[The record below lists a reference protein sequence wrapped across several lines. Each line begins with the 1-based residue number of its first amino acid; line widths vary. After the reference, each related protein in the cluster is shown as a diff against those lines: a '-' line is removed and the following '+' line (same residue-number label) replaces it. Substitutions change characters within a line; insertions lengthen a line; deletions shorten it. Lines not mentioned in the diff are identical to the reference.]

1 MKTQTDKTPIWLVD
15 TTLRDGEQT
24 PGVVFSPAE
33 KRMIARLLAE
43 VGVPELEVGIPAMG
57 ESEQKTIRAIV
68 QDRLGCRI
76 TCWCRANEADLET
89 ALRCGSD
96 SVHLSFPVSD
106 VQLAV
111 MGRKREWTQNVMGTL
126 IAKARTLFP
135 FVSIGLLD
143 ASRSD
148 SAFLFQMVGLAS
160 EQKADRVR
168 LADTVGVWN
177 PFEARNVF
185 QKLSGSFPDL
195 LLGVH
200 THNDLGMATA
210 NALGAVEGGARSV
223 DVTVGGLGERAGNA
237 PLEEVVLALELT
249 MRRGCG
255 IRTRALDSLCKAV
268 SAMANRPIPPN
279 KPVSG
284 RDVFRHESGIHC
296 RALLANSRTYEPY
309 PPHIVGRAESEIV
322 VGKHSGSASI
332 THMMKLMGY
341 PLERAEADRL
351 RQGVYSLAQ
360 RKKRSLTSQE
370 LQALYLEQNAG
381 DERRRSVR

>member
-1 MKTQTDKTPIWLVD
+1 MTTQTNTVPIWLVD

-24 PGVVFSPAE
+24 PGVAFSPAE
-33 KRMIARLLAE
+33 KRMLARLLVEA
-43 VGVPELEVGIPAMG
+43 GIPELEVGIPAMG
-57 ESEQKTIRAIV
+57 QPEQKTIRTIV

-76 TCWCRANEADLET
+76 TCWCRANETDLET

-96 SVHLSFPVSD
+96 AVHLSIPVSD
-106 VQLAV
+106 IQLAV
-111 MGRKREWTQNVMGTL
+111 MGKNRDWARERVGIL
-126 IAKARTLFP
+126 LGKARSLFP

-143 ASRSD
+143 ASRSEE
-148 SAFLFQMVGLAS
+148 AFLLQMVSLAS
-160 EQKADRVR
+160 ELKADRVR
-168 LADTVGVWN
+168 LADTVGIWN
-177 PFEARNVF
+177 PFQTRKVF
-185 QKLSGSFPDL
+185 QKLSERFPDL

-249 MRRGCG
+249 LRRCCG
-255 IRTRALDSLCKAV
+255 IRTRMLDSICKTV
-268 SAMANRPIPPN
+268 SSVANRPIPPN
-279 KPVSG
+279 KPISG

-309 PPHIVGRAESEIV
+309 PPHIVGRKESEIV

-332 THMMKLMGY
+332 AHMMKQLGC
-341 PLERAEADRL
+341 PIERAEADRL

-370 LQALYLEQNAG
+370 LQALYLEQHTREDG
-381 DERRRSVR
+381 RRAVR

>member
-1 MKTQTDKTPIWLVD
+1 MKTQTEKNPIWLVD

-24 PGVVFSPAE
+24 PGVAFSPAE
-33 KRMIARLLAE
+33 KRMLARLLVEA
-43 VGVPELEVGIPAMG
+43 GVPELEVGIPAMG
-57 ESEQKTIRAIV
+57 EPEQKTIRTIV

-76 TCWCRANEADLET
+76 TCWCRAHEAELET
-89 ALRCGSD
+89 AMRCGSD
-96 SVHLSFPVSD
+96 AVHLSIPVSD
-106 VQLAV
+106 IQLAV
-111 MGRKREWTQNVMGTL
+111 MGKNRDWARERVGKL
-126 IAKARTLFP
+126 IEKARSLFP

-143 ASRSD
+143 ASRSEET
-148 SAFLFQMVGLAS
+148 FLFQMVSLAS

-177 PFEARNVF
+177 PFVARDLF
-185 QKLSGSFPDL
+185 RKLSGSFPDL

-249 MRRGCG
+249 LRRSCG

-268 SAMANRPIPPN
+268 SEMANRPIPPN

-309 PPHIVGRAESEIV
+309 PPHIVGRTESEIV

-341 PLERAEADRL
+341 PIERAEADRL

-370 LQALYLEQNAG
+370 LQALYLEQQTREEG
-381 DERRRSVR
+381 RRSVR

>member
-24 PGVVFSPAE
+24 PGVAFSPSE
-33 KRMIARLLAE
+33 KRMLARLLVEA
-43 VGVPELEVGIPAMG
+43 GIPELEVGIPAMG
-57 ESEQKTIRAIV
+57 QPEQKTIRTIV

-76 TCWCRANEADLET
+76 TCWCRANEVDLET
-89 ALRCGSD
+89 AMRCGSD
-96 SVHLSFPVSD
+96 AVHLSIPVSD
-106 VQLAV
+106 IQLAV
-111 MGRKREWTQNVMGTL
+111 MGKNRDWALERVGNL
-126 IAKARTLFP
+126 IDRARSLFP

-143 ASRSD
+143 ASRSEET
-148 SAFLFQMVGLAS
+148 FLFQMVSLAS
-160 EQKADRVR
+160 EQRADRVR
-168 LADTVGVWN
+168 LADTVGIWN
-177 PFEARNVF
+177 PFQTREVF
-185 QKLSGSFPDL
+185 QKLSERFPDL

-210 NALGAVEGGARSV
+210 NALSAVEGGARSV
-223 DVTVGGLGERAGNA
+223 DVTIGGLGDRAGNA

-249 MRRGCG
+249 LRRSCG
-255 IRTRALDSLCKAV
+255 IRTRMLDSICKVVA
-268 SAMANRPIPPN
+268 STANRAIPPN

-284 RDVFRHESGIHC
+284 SDVFRHESGIHC

-309 PPHIVGRAESEIV
+309 PPHIVGRKESEIV

-341 PLERAEADRL
+341 PIERAEADRL

-370 LQALYLEQNAG
+370 LQALYLEQHTREAG
-381 DERRRSVR
+381 WRPLR